1 MRGRTSLAECAV
13 TVGRGIEGKN
23 PTSSEATAAALGLT
37 APNRTPPQGSAPGK
51 GSGAGYNTPQEILD
65 LHNNPQEA
73 A

>member
-1 MRGRTSLAECAV
+1 VRRDG
-13 TVGRGIEGKN
+13 GRGIEGKN
-23 PTSSEATAAALGLT
+23 PTSSEPPPQPSASP
-37 APNRTPPQGSAPGK
+37 APNRNSSQGSAPGK